1 MFKKSKKKPDHAPK
15 SLIQCVNELSR
26 EASILLFSGLPIT
39 LVALLSFY
47 STVLSEMER
56 DPELTRLIYP
66 PMLEYIFMALTLTVV
81 GSILFD
87 IADKK
92 E

>member
-1 MFKKSKKKPDHAPK
+1 MKKKRPKQGKK

-39 LVALLSFY
+39 LIALLSFY
-47 STVLSEMER
+47 STVLREMER

-66 PMLEYIFMALTLTVV
+66 PMLEYKFMALTLTVI
-81 GSILFD
+81 GAILFD